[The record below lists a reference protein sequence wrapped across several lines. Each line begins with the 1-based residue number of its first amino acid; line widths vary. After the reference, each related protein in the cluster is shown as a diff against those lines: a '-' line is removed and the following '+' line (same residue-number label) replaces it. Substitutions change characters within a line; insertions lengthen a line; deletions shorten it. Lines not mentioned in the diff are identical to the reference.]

1 MIIFFG
7 ILSILFHI
15 VAFMLESVF
24 FMNPKVYRQFGL
36 LNKEE
41 ATIVKLMAF
50 NQGFYNLFLALGMT
64 LGLTLYINPHYTL
77 IGSGIMI
84 GPGVC
89 MTGAGVIL
97 LLSEPKAWHTA
108 LVQGIPPLIILV
120 ILSTHLSSL

>member
-7 ILSILFHI
+7 IISILFHI

-36 LNKEE
+36 ASQED

-50 NQGFYNLFLALGMT
+50 NQGFYNLFLALGMA
-64 LGLTLYINPHYTL
+64 LGLALYGTSHYTL
-77 IGSGIMI
+77 IGSGIII
-84 GPGVC
+84 GSGVC

-108 LVQGIPPLIILV
+108 LVQGIPPLIMLV
-120 ILSTHLSSL
+120 ILFIHLSAL